1 MALSAKGDKLLVG
14 DEEGKVSL
22 IKLSKS
28 FYDTNNKAEVDNKK
42 NMLNKLFEREQ
53 TKEKMLTTVKKIPP
67 PKEGI
72 KPEKLEQIKQQKI
85 KEIEEKYLE
94 CTKEFRDEENN
105 QEGQQNEDNQQNE
118 KPKEAEVNENN
129 PEN

>member
-1 MALSAKGDKLLVG
+1 MSLSAKGDKLLVG

-28 FYDTNNKAEVDNKK
+28 FYDTSNKAEVDNKK
-42 NMLNKLFEREQ
+42 NILNKLFEREQ

-67 PKEGI
+67 PKEGM
-72 KPEKLEQIKQQKI
+72 KPEKIEQIKQQKI

-94 CTKEFRDEENN
+94 CTKEFREEENKP
-105 QEGQQNEDNQQNE
+105 EENQQNE
-118 KPKEAEVNENN
+118 NKPEEEKQEN
-129 PEN
+129 